1 MTTHTPMPDPPP
13 ATAAGEHPSAQL
25 ISTAT
30 SAMFDELD
38 GADALYRPSI
48 YWREVGQQN
57 IAMLAEHGLEN
68 FKRTVAQNYFNW
80 MIGRKALQRLLA
92 LWPRHCSLQPLFNR
106 ITRPE
111 FVHTTLSRTNLV
123 SGRQLFVYKLYVGL
137 LWEYMRSQAPAG
149 LGEVLT
155 EPEYGNP
162 IAVRRKGRL
171 ISQDLANSILEYA
184 FIATHA
190 GPPPA
195 AGERIAEL
203 GAGYGRVAHVF
214 ATARPGCYCIFDIP
228 PTLFVSQSYLT
239 KVFPGARIFPFRRF
253 TTFAEIADELANCQ
267 LAFFTS
273 NQMALFPDGWFD
285 GVLSISTLPEMS
297 MAHIRHYLAH
307 FQRLASRWVYL
318 KQWADWFNP
327 LDKVRVTTADY
338 ALGQAWTPVASST
351 DPVQPE
357 FFQCLW
363 QRRG

>member
-1 MTTHTPMPDPPP
+1 MTNPTHPP
-13 ATAAGEHPSAQL
+13 AAHPSAQR
-25 ISTAT
+25 IADAT

-38 GADALYRPSI
+38 GADALYRPSV

-57 IAMLAEHGLEN
+57 VAMLSEHGLEN

-80 MIGRKALQRLLA
+80 MIGRKALQRMLA
-92 LWPRHCSLQPLFNR
+92 LWPRHRSLQPFFNR

-123 SGRQLFVYKLYVGL
+123 SARQLFIYKLYVGL
-137 LWEYMRSQAPAG
+137 LWEYMRSQAPDG
-149 LGEVLT
+149 LAERLA

-171 ISQDLANSILEYA
+171 ISQDLANSILEYD
-184 FIATHA
+184 FIAAHA
-190 GPPPA
+190 GAAP

-228 PTLFVSQSYLT
+228 PTLFVSQSYLS
-239 KVFPGARIFPFRRF
+239 KLFPDARIFPFRRF
-253 TTFAEIADELANCQ
+253 SAFTEIADELAGCQ

-273 NQMALFPDGWFD
+273 NQMALFPDGWFH

-297 MAHIRHYLAH
+297 MAHIRHYLAQ

-338 ALGQAWTPVASST
+338 ALGDAWTPVASTT

-363 QRRG
+363 RRRG

>member
-1 MTTHTPMPDPPP
+1 MTTPPSPP
-13 ATAAGEHPSAQL
+13 APANPLAEELAQG
-25 ISTAT
+25 SRE
-30 SAMFDELD
+30 MFAELAD
-38 GADALYRPSI
+38 ADALFRPSAF
-48 YWREVGQQN
+48 WRELGQQN
-57 IAMLAEHGLEN
+57 IAMLGEHGLAN

-80 MIGRKALQRLLA
+80 MIGRKALLRMLA
-92 LWPRHCSLQPLFNR
+92 KWPSHRSLQPLFNR
-106 ITRPE
+106 IVRPD
-111 FVHTTLSRTNLV
+111 FVHTTVSRRNLA
-123 SGRQLFVYKLYVGL
+123 SARQLFIYKLYVGL
-137 LWEYMRSQAPAG
+137 LWEYMRSQAPG
-149 LGEVLT
+149 LAERLA

-162 IAVRRKGRL
+162 IAVWRRGRL

-184 FIATHA
+184 FIAAHA

-195 AGERIAEL
+195 SGERIAEL

-214 ATARPGCYCIFDIP
+214 ATARPGCYCVFDIP

-239 KVFPGARIFPFRRF
+239 ALFPEARIFRFRRF
-253 TTFAEIADELANCQ
+253 TAFAEIADELAGCR

-297 MAHIRHYLAH
+297 MAHIRHYLGH

-327 LDKVRVTTADY
+327 LDQVRVTTADY
-338 ALGQAWTPVASST
+338 ALGPAWAPAASGT

-363 QRRG
+363 QRRV